1 MESDKPVIVIIN
13 GPNLNLLGIR
23 QKDIYGEKSF
33 EEFLPKLRSHF
44 SEIQI
49 KYYQTNH
56 EGVIIDL
63 LHQFGFKSS
72 GIILNAGG
80 YTHTSIAIRDAIAS
94 ITTPV
99 VEIHISNIKKRESFR
114 HFSYLEEVCSESI
127 IGEGLKG
134 YYKAIE
140 RIIKEV

>member
-1 MESDKPVIVIIN
+1 MKSNKPVIVIIN

-33 EEFLPKLRSHF
+33 EEFLPELRSHF

-49 KYYQTNH
+49 NYYQSNH
-56 EGVIIDL
+56 EGDIIDL
-63 LHQFGFKSS
+63 LHQYGFKSS

-80 YTHTSIAIRDAIAS
+80 YTHSSIAIRDAISS

-99 VEIHISNIKKRESFR
+99 VEVHISNIKERESFR
-114 HFSYLEEVCSESI
+114 HFSYLEEVCIESI

-134 YYKAIE
+134 YFKGIE
-140 RIIKEV
+140 RIIKET